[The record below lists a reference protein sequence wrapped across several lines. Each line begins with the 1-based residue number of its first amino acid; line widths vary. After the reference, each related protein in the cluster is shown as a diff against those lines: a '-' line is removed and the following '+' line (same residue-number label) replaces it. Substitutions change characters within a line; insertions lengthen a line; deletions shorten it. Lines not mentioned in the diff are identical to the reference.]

1 MAAAALAIAQ
11 RGGDMSHDARGKLT
25 MAIAGVVLAGLPF
38 LVNAQSTS
46 TPQQPRTGTYASQQK
61 TTASSAQSHLD
72 RAGAVLNSIGANSVK
87 GDARTQFAELKQ
99 HFADLERAWRSKGA
113 SGAPS
118 STHAGGH
125 TAPTG
130 GMTSGTPGATAAG
143 TSGTPEQVG
152 ATGPTTRQTPE
163 RTGTMSKGSGGDAVV
178 THYNAIAAVL
188 DRMNPSSTAS
198 SAGVEAATRQK
209 LAEFRQHLDQFHAAA
224 MSHSSGAAGSASAY
238 PSATTEASG
247 TVAAGTASPT
257 PGAAQSSGHAQ
268 PTAVNDAAI
277 ARLTTQLD
285 ELLSGG
291 RPANSTVGTS
301 GAVATPGTICVERAK
316 LEQLRIDL
324 QALRNQP
331 R

>member
-1 MAAAALAIAQ
+1 
-11 RGGDMSHDARGKLT
+11 MSHDARGKLT
-25 MAIAGVVLAGLPF
+25 TAVAGVVLAGLPF

-46 TPQQPRTGTYASQQK
+46 APQQPRTGTHASQQK
-61 TTASSAQSHLD
+61 TTTPSSAHSHLD
-72 RAGAVLNSIGANSVK
+72 QAKKVLDSIDASSMK

-99 HFADLERAWRSKGA
+99 HFAELERAWRSRSA
-113 SGAPS
+113 SGAPP

-130 GMTSGTPGATAAG
+130 GMTSGTPGAAAAG

-152 ATGPTTRQTPE
+152 ATGPTTRQAPA
-163 RTGTMSKGSGGDAVV
+163 RTGTMGKGAGGDAVM
-178 THYNAIAAVL
+178 THYNAIVAVL
-188 DRMNPSSTAS
+188 DRMNPTSAS
-198 SAGVEAATRQK
+198 MASDASVDAASRRK
-209 LAEFRQHLDQFHAAA
+209 LAEFRQHLDQFHSAA
-224 MSHSSGAAGSASAY
+224 MSHPSGGAGSAAAY
-238 PSATTEASG
+238 PSAATEASG

-257 PGAAQSSGHAQ
+257 PGAAQSSGAAQ
-268 PTAVNDAAI
+268 PTAVSDAAI

>member
-1 MAAAALAIAQ
+1 
-11 RGGDMSHDARGKLT
+11 MSNDARGKLT
-25 MAIAGVVLAGLPF
+25 TAVAGVVLAGLPF

-61 TTASSAQSHLD
+61 PTTPTSAQTHLEQAKKTLDGINASSL
-72 RAGAVLNSIGANSVK
+72 K
-87 GDARTQFAELKQ
+87 GDARTQFAEVKQ
-99 HFADLERAWRSKGA
+99 HFVELERAWRSKTASNARAGA
-113 SGAPS
+113 TS
-118 STHAGGH
+118 SSHAGGH

-152 ATGPTTRQTPE
+152 ATGPTTRQTPA
-163 RTGTMSKGSGGDAVV
+163 RTGTMSKGTGDDEIM
-178 THYNAIAAVL
+178 THYNAIATLL
-188 DRMNPSSTAS
+188 DRLNPSAS
-198 SAGVEAATRQK
+198 SMASDANADAATRRK
-209 LAEFRQHLDQFHAAA
+209 LAEFRQHLDQFHSAA
-224 MSHSSGAAGSASAY
+224 MSHPSGDAASASGSSSSY

-247 TVAAGTASPT
+247 AVAAGTASAT
-257 PGAAQSSGHAQ
+257 PGAAQSPAPVQTG
-268 PTAVNDAAI
+268 VNDAAI

-301 GAVATPGTICVERAK
+301 GAVATAGTICVERAK

-324 QALRNQP
+324 QTLRGQP